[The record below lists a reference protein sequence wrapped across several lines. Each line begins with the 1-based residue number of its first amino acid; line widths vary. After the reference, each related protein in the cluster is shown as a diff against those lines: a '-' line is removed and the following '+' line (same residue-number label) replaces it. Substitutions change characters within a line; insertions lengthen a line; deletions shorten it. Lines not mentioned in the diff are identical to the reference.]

1 MTDASKILFP
11 HASIPCMHSAT
22 TPIELARWALDR
34 GIQIGLCWK
43 AIASFPEGDIFAKLI
58 EDFHPDSNPWVEVSI
73 PEALENT
80 NIIGLLH
87 QRGIP
92 VDTSIPPKYN
102 YAQGLNPGDI
112 TATFRLSL
120 A

>member
-1 MTDASKILFP
+1 L
-11 HASIPCMHSAT
+11 HSAT

-34 GIQIGLCWK
+34 GIRIGLCWK
-43 AIASFPEGDIFAKLI
+43 AIASFPEGDIFAKLV
-58 EDFHPDSNPWVEVSI
+58 EDFHPDNPWVEVSI

-102 YAQGLNPGDI
+102 YAQGLNTGDI
-112 TATFRLSL
+112 TATFRLAL
-120 A
+120 